1 MTTAIALRNMYCRK
15 ELSDFAFSSD
25 GFMPLLLHD
34 KDERKNLNF
43 HLKSNDYFGTLA
55 TILDLARQITEQ
67 KISELEKINQAQS
80 KLLNGLRDDL
90 MHLQENYKIVK
101 KKRK

>member
-1 MTTAIALRNMYCRK
+1 MTNAIALRNMYCRK
-15 ELSDFAFSSD
+15 ESNNFAFSSD

-34 KDERKNLNF
+34 ADERKNLKF
-43 HLKSNDYFGTLA
+43 QLKVDDYFGTLA

-80 KLLNGLRDDL
+80 KLLNGLKEDL

-101 KKRK
+101 KRK